1 MKRRFLAGAMSA
13 AMMLSGAMGQA
24 VFAESETVDY
34 SDQQTYPIVDEPI
47 TLKIM
52 FGIRDV
58 DSLANPSDMPV
69 VKAFEEKTGI
79 NLEWDVVKG
88 SDWSTKLNLM
98 FVSDDY
104 PDIIIAPNCTVDD
117 EEYGVTT
124 GSSASA

>member
-52 FGIRDV
+52 FGIRDN
-58 DSLANPSDMPV
+58 DSLMDPSDMPV
-69 VKAFEEKTGI
+69 VQALEEKTGI

-104 PDIIIAPNCTVDD
+104 PDIIIAPMCNVDD
-117 EEYGVTT
+117 EEYGVT
-124 GSSASA
+124 

>member
-24 VFAESETVDY
+24 VFAESATDTVDY

-58 DSLANPSDMPV
+58 DSLTDPSEMPGG
-69 VKAFEEKTGI
+69 T
-79 NLEWDVVKG
+79 
-88 SDWSTKLNLM
+88 
-98 FVSDDY
+98 
-104 PDIIIAPNCTVDD
+104 
-117 EEYGVTT
+117 
-124 GSSASA
+124 

>member
-79 NLEWDVVKG
+79 NLAGSYVRVKI
-88 SDWSTKLNLM
+88 SLD
-98 FVSDDY
+98 
-104 PDIIIAPNCTVDD
+104 
-117 EEYGVTT
+117 
-124 GSSASA
+124 